1 LKNQINYDVG
11 EFILREH
18 DVADCAYVIMQGEV
32 GIYKNGASGEII
44 PLGIVKP
51 GEYLGELGI
60 VSGQTR
66 SAEAIALTPVSV
78 VKITKD
84 LLDQELSKVP
94 PWVSALLLGLAERLV
109 KADDLLRKHQ
119 TSDGQ
124 LLARIQPA
132 VKQSLISGKRK
143 ISC

>member
-1 LKNQINYDVG
+1 VKNQLNYDVG

-18 DVADCAYVIMQGEV
+18 DLADCAYVIMQGEV
-32 GIYKNGASGEII
+32 GIYKNGAAGEII
-44 PLGIVKP
+44 PLGIIKA

-78 VKITKD
+78 VKITKE
-84 LLDQELSKVP
+84 LLDHELNKVP

-109 KADDLLRKHQ
+109 RADELLRKHQ
-119 TSDGQ
+119 ATDSQ
-124 LLARIQPA
+124 LLARIAPA
-132 VKQSLISGKRK
+132 VKLSLIASQRK
-143 ISC
+143 SS

>member
-1 LKNQINYDVG
+1 MKNQFNYDVG

-18 DVADCAYVIMQGEV
+18 DVADAAYVIMQGEV
-32 GIYKNGASGEII
+32 GIYKNGKAGEII
-44 PLGIVKP
+44 PLGIIKA

-60 VSGQTR
+60 VFGHTR

-109 KADDLLRKHQ
+109 KADELLRKNQ
-119 TSDGQ
+119 ATDAQ
-124 LLARIQPA
+124 LLLRIEPI
-132 VKQSLISGKRK
+132 VKLSLMSSQRK
-143 ISC
+143 TS